1 MLGSNPSADS
11 EAGMAGRR
19 VHRLPYR
26 SWRGCG
32 AAGGLGAAAPN
43 CEATRLFWHE
53 RAKSRGFG
61 GGAPNGP
68 LWEQIPN

>member
-19 VHRLPYR
+19 LYRLPYR
-26 SWRGCG
+26 FRRSRG
-32 AAGGLGAAAPN
+32 AAGFGGAAPN
-43 CEATRLFWHE
+43 CEATQLFWHE

-61 GGAPNGP
+61 GRAPNSRP
-68 LWEQIPN
+68 LGA